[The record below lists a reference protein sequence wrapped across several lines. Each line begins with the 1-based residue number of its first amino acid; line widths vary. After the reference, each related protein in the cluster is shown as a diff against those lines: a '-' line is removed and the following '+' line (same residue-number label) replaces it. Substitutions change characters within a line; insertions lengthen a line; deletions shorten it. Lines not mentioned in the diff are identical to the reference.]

1 MAILWLTCALQTNH
15 KLKVHLTNTV
25 SGLDQSEGVMPHL
38 CPSEIT
44 TQTCRKACQNISIF
58 HVSTTTIHS
67 FVSYKCIHS
76 ISQSSFSTCRFD
88 SEKLWPI
95 RPNCCALD
103 VGCETMSVT
112 QTLKLETRWNEWHKH
127 QTILNAEDEKL
138 CNVEIQRM
146 TLSPSDGTKTLNIWQ
161 NASQRKGESNKAFI
175 EGLSFFNSSGPCT
188 SSIWLRSLSKA
199 WTLGVNGRAPHIVPA
214 EMESWK
220 YDVVHPGRMK

>member
-1 MAILWLTCALQTNH
+1 MFPPQ
-15 KLKVHLTNTV
+15 
-25 SGLDQSEGVMPHL
+25 Q
-38 CPSEIT
+38 
-44 TQTCRKACQNISIF
+44 F
-58 HVSTTTIHS
+58 S

-146 TLSPSDGTKTLNIWQ
+146 TLPPSDGTKTLNIWQ
-161 NASQRKGESNKAFI
+161 NALQRKGESNKAFI
-175 EGLSFFNSSGPCT
+175 EGLSFFNSLGPCT
-188 SSIWLRSLSKA
+188 SGNMLLAFLVLPSLSKA
-199 WTLGVNGRAPHIVPA
+199 WTLGVSGRATHIVPA

-220 YDVVHPGRMK
+220 YDVVHLVHPGRMK